1 MTRKLLLG
9 NCLDHLRT
17 FADDRF
23 KATITS
29 PPYNMNLRIR
39 NGKYC
44 KRTDISKIS
53 AKYDFF
59 DDAMP
64 IDEFY
69 HFHLAVLGELIRTSE
84 LVFYNI
90 AVVTGS
96 KRAFFKLIGDYN
108 EYLKDIIVWD
118 KRHGQPAMQ
127 HGVLNRQS
135 ELILVFDKTNA
146 ISTEFSSCNFARGT
160 LSDTWQ
166 INPQRS
172 KVPGHRAV
180 FPEELVER
188 ILLNFT
194 NEGDTVYDPFMGSGT
209 VLRVAERF
217 NRKVVGSE
225 INKAY
230 FDHY

>member
-17 FADDRF
+17 FADDSF

-44 KRTDISKIS
+44 KRTDINGFS

-64 IDEFY
+64 LDEFY
-69 HFHLAVLGELIRTSE
+69 SFHKAVLQELIRTSE

-96 KRAFFKLIGDYN
+96 KRAFFKMIGDYSD
-108 EYLKDIIVWD
+108 YLKDIIVWD
-118 KRHGQPAMQ
+118 KGHGLPAMQ
-127 HGVLNRQS
+127 AGVLNRQS

-146 ISTEFSSCNFARGT
+146 ISREFSSCNFARGT
-160 LSDTWQ
+160 LSDTWY
-166 INPQRS
+166 IKRQRS

-194 NEGDTVYDPFMGSGT
+194 NEGDTVCDPFMGSGT
-209 VLRVAERF
+209 VLRVAERL
-217 NRKVVGSE
+217 NRNVVGSE
-225 INKAY
+225 LNKAY
-230 FDHY
+230 FDRY